1 MSFRELT
8 MVDVR
13 EVIRRWSAGQSARQ
27 IAREGVV
34 DRKTA
39 GRYADAAVE
48 LGIKRGAELTDEVVS
63 AVLRRVQLR
72 PEVAP
77 SEARAALAPHLE
89 RIRGWLEQ
97 DEPLTLVRID
107 ELLRREGVCV
117 SYNTLRRF
125 ARQQLGFGV
134 RRPTVRVDDPP
145 AGEEAQVDFGHVGH
159 LVDEDGRRRKLWV
172 LVVTLTASRYQFV
185 WPTFLQTTEA
195 YCAGLDAAWSFFG
208 GMPTRIVIDNASSAV
223 TTPHPQAP
231 TVQRGFMEYAQ
242 ERGLFVDTARVRR
255 PQDKPRVENQMTYV
269 RDRCFGGETFTDL
282 DHARRHAETWC
293 RDVAGSRVHGTTRR
307 VPLEVFEEEERAALR
322 PAPTG
327 PFDVPLWKRAKV
339 HPDHHVQVLRSLYS
353 VPTAHIGHLVD
364 VRVDSVMVRLYRAGT
379 LIKTHGRVAPGKRAT
394 DPTDYPA
401 GTADYATR
409 SIDGVRNKLERKAP
423 WIAEYARRLLA
434 GPLPWIKMR
443 QAYALLRLCDRFG
456 VERVDELC
464 HRSLDFDVVDVPRIE
479 RMVRTSTPPP
489 PAPDRPSSVATTAR
503 FARDPQSFATRRA
516 GGER

>member
-13 EVIRRWSAGQSARQ
+13 EVLRRWSAGQSARQ
-27 IAREGVV
+27 IARDGVV

-39 GRYADAAVE
+39 GRYADAAEE
-48 LGIKRGAELTDEVVS
+48 LGVARGAELTDEVVS

-72 PEVAP
+72 PEAAP
-77 SEARAALAPHLE
+77 SDARIALTPHLE

-107 ELLRREGVCV
+107 ELLRRDGVEV

-125 ARQQLGFGV
+125 ARQHLGFGV
-134 RRPTVRVDDPP
+134 RRATVRVDDPP
-145 AGEEAQVDFGHVGH
+145 AGEEAQVDFGHVGY
-159 LVDEDGRRRKLWV
+159 LVDGEGRRRKLWA
-172 LVVTLTASRYQFV
+172 LVVTLSRSRYQFV

-195 YCAGLDAAWSFFG
+195 YCAGLDAAWAFFG
-208 GMPTRIVIDNASSAV
+208 GIPARIVIDNASSAV

-231 TVQRGFMEYAQ
+231 SVHRGFMEYAQ
-242 ERGLFVDTARVRR
+242 ARGLFVDTARVRR
-255 PQDKPRVENQMTYV
+255 PQDKPRVENQMPYV

-293 RDVAGSRVHGTTRR
+293 HDVAGARVHGTTRR
-307 VPLEVFEEEERAALR
+307 VPRDVFEEEERIALR
-322 PAPTG
+322 PPPPG
-327 PFDVPLWKRAKV
+327 PFDVPTWKRAKV

-364 VRVDSVMVRLYRAGT
+364 VRVDSTTVRLYRSGQ
-379 LIKTHGRVAPGKRAT
+379 LIKAHPRVAPGQRAT
-394 DPTDYPA
+394 DQADYPI
-401 GTADYATR
+401 GRADYASR
-409 SIDGVRNKLERKAP
+409 SVDGVRDKLERKAP

-456 VERVDELC
+456 VQRVDEHC
-464 HRSLDFDVVDVPRIE
+464 HRSLQFEVVDVPRIE
-479 RMVRTSTPPP
+479 RMLRSAVPPVP
-489 PAPDRPSSVATTAR
+489 PDRTPTSHVAAR
-503 FARDPQSFATRRA
+503 FARDPQTFATRRA
-516 GGER
+516 GGAR

>member
-13 EVIRRWSAGQSARQ
+13 EVLRRWSAGQSARQ
-27 IAREGVV
+27 IARDGVV

-39 GRYADAAVE
+39 GRYADAAAE
-48 LGIKRGAELTDEVVS
+48 LGVQRGAELTDEVVV
-63 AVLRRVQLR
+63 AVLQRVQAR
-72 PEVAP
+72 PEPVP
-77 SEARAALAPHLE
+77 SEARAALLPHRD
-89 RIRGWLEQ
+89 RIRAWLEQ

-107 ELLRREGVCV
+107 ELLRRDGVCV

-125 ARQQLGFGV
+125 ARQEVGFGV
-134 RRPTVRVDDPP
+134 RRPSVRVDDPP
-145 AGEEAQVDFGHVGH
+145 AGEEAQVDFGHVGY
-159 LVDEDGRRRKLWV
+159 LADEAGRRRKLWA
-172 LVVTLTASRYQFV
+172 LVVTLSRSRYQFV

-195 YCAGLDAAWSFFG
+195 YCAGLDAAWAFFG

-231 TVQRGFMEYAQ
+231 TVQRSFLEYAQ
-242 ERGLFVDTARVRR
+242 DRGLFVDTARVRR

-269 RDRCFGGETFTDL
+269 RDRCFNGETFTDL

-307 VPLEVFEEEERAALR
+307 VPLEVFDQEERPALR
-322 PAPTG
+322 PTPDAR
-327 PFDVPLWKRAKV
+327 FDVPLWKRAKV

-364 VRVDSVMVRLYRAGT
+364 VRVDSAIVRFYRGGV
-379 LIKTHGRVAPGKRAT
+379 LIKQHGRVAPGQRAT
-394 DPTDYPA
+394 DPADYPV

-409 SIDGVRNKLERKAP
+409 SIDAVRDKLERKAP

-443 QAYALLRLCDRFG
+443 QAYALLRMCDRFG
-456 VERVDELC
+456 IERVDELC
-464 HRSLDFDVVDVPRIE
+464 QRSLQFDVVDVPRIE
-479 RMVRTSTPPP
+479 RMLRSATTPPT
-489 PAPDRPSSVATTAR
+489 AERASTVVTAAR
-503 FARDPQSFATRRA
+503 FARDPQSFATLRA
-516 GGER
+516 GGAR